1 MSSISRTWQS
11 AAVITAED
19 VPSREAVVQNEPA
32 IRSRKVRES
41 DLYLV
46 FHYVLLVYLFMYV
59 SRLPELVSWLHIGIL
74 LQPILLVGLVLTKRT
89 RAILEMRSSRWLIA
103 FTVWIAI
110 CVPFSFWPGGSFT
123 VFVSALQSLLLV
135 AFILAFV
142 RSLQD
147 VMRALTTVGLASGVI
162 ALLSIRSSSDIDNR
176 MGLGGS
182 ASLGD
187 PNYFAI
193 YLLVGVALLCI
204 TASQSRGWLRLCAIA
219 LIPINLAAT
228 VRSGSRGGFL
238 ALLVGL
244 VMLLVYGSAKQRT
257 VIVSS
262 CLLGVLVAA
271 FWLPAT
277 IQQRLTNWLSPTGF
291 SVFFTGERPTEF
303 SANRGIT
310 TAEGSTEARM
320 YVMRRSLILTA
331 KHPFFGV
338 GPDQFMGAE
347 AADANAH
354 GVHPAWHVAHN
365 TYAEFSAELGIPGF
379 ILFVGA
385 LLGSY
390 RGLSAIRKSGPT
402 GRIRQMGLFLQ
413 TAYVM
418 LMVGAFFL
426 TLGYGGLLFVVI
438 GLSGAFQSAVHRYAK
453 EARTASLQP
462 QMSVAV

>member
-1 MSSISRTWQS
+1 MSSVNRTWQT

-19 VPSREAVVQNEPA
+19 VPSPESVVQNEPG
-32 IRSRKVRES
+32 IRSRKIRES

-89 RAILEMRSSRWLIA
+89 RVLLEMRSSRWLIA
-103 FTVWIAI
+103 FTLWIAI
-110 CVPFSFWPGGSFT
+110 CVPFSFWPGGSF
-123 VFVSALQSLLLV
+123 VVVVRVLQSLLLV
-135 AFILAFV
+135 AFILGFV
-142 RSLQD
+142 RSVPD
-147 VMRALTTVGLASGVI
+147 AMRALATVGLASGVI
-162 ALLSIRSSSDIDNR
+162 ALLSSSSTQMDNR
-176 MGLGGS
+176 IGLSGS
-182 ASLGD
+182 SSLGD
-187 PNYFAI
+187 PNYFAL
-193 YLLVGVALLCI
+193 YLLIGVAFLCI
-204 TASQSRGWLRLCAIA
+204 TASEGRGWLRLCAIA

-228 VRSGSRGGFL
+228 LRSGSRGGFL

-244 VMLLVYGSAKQRT
+244 VMLLVYGSPKQRT

-271 FWLPAT
+271 FLLPAT
-277 IQQRLTNWLSPTGF
+277 IQHRLTNWFSSTGF
-291 SVFFTGERPTEF
+291 SIFFTGERPTEYTW
-303 SANRGIT
+303 NRDIT
-310 TAEGSTEARM
+310 VAEGSTEARM

-385 LLGSY
+385 LFGSY
-390 RGLSAIRKSGPT
+390 RGLSGIRKSGPT
-402 GRIRQMGLFLQ
+402 RRIRQMGLFLQ

-438 GLSGAFQSAVHRYAK
+438 GLSGAFQSAVHRYAR
-453 EARTASLQP
+453 ETRTVSVQP